1 MLLPPGGTD
10 GRCPFC
16 GFHYAVPLAELGEV
30 VAAVEKLAETITHAL
45 RRLIEVH
52 PGFELDLDAALR
64 LVAPPAADGTARQLH
79 LETAPGPRPAA
90 SAAPFGGDA

>member
-1 MLLPPGGTD
+1 MLLPPEGTD

-16 GFHYAVPLAELGEV
+16 GFDYAVPLAELSEV
-30 VAAVEKLAETITHAL
+30 AAAVEKLAETFTHAL

-64 LVAPPAADGTARQLH
+64 LVAPPAADGAARQPH
-79 LETAPGPRPAA
+79 LETASGPRPAA
-90 SAAPFGGDA
+90 SAAPFAGDA